1 MNIKPSQLLTF
12 TLSILSMLIIFS
24 SCQKEVIEI
33 SSSQEEEVKLTSD
46 STLTTLITQ
55 TVTNDGSVDNIIDQA
70 NCLEV
75 QLPVFVVVNGT
86 GVEINSIDDYQVI
99 EEIFD
104 RFTDDID
111 KIDIQYPI
119 KIITNEFAELEIN
132 NEDELKELVSSCK
145 GENVKDEDI
154 ECIDFSYPISISVFN
169 ADFDILDTK
178 TVNNDANLYGF
189 LQNLDASTIANI
201 KYPITL
207 IKADG
212 TLISVNNNKELQ
224 DAIIEAADSC
234 DEDDDFNYN
243 DDDPDYC
250 NVDFV
255 RESIEKCIWEVTSY
269 ANNALLENYSFRF
282 SNDFTFTVN
291 QNGAIEGFGDWS
303 IENSSNGN
311 VLKLSST
318 INDFNGDWEI
328 KECGDRFLEVK
339 LDNDVMRI
347 EKKCPDFSEDK
358 VKEILAGC
366 NWAITDFINNGES
379 LSDQYSNY
387 KFDFKSDETFEITDG
402 TDTYTGIWTVEIN
415 AFGNV
420 IINISSVFSDIVDQY
435 FVASLDN
442 SNVLIQSNSGKTI
455 KLRKD
460 CSTAAG
466 DISVDRLNFLVL
478 NCIWKITDLNKDNN
492 NLTANYSN
500 YRFKF
505 FQDGTFIFYN
515 AFGGGDYSVGI
526 WKAERTNKVVFLLS
540 SQNLSN
546 EIKGF
551 FEVVLLEDDKLNLF
565 VEGINGTHDMKLER
579 ECI

>member
-1 MNIKPSQLLTF
+1 MSVKRNQFLAFFLLVVI
-12 TLSILSMLIIFS
+12 TLILF

-33 SSSQEEEVKLTSD
+33 SSSQEEEIKLTTN

-55 TVTNDGSVDNIIDQA
+55 TVTNDGSIDNIIDQA

-75 QLPVFVVVNGT
+75 KLPVFVVVNGT
-86 GVEINSIDDYQVI
+86 GVEINSIEDYQVI

-104 RFTDDID
+104 RFNDDID
-111 KIDIQYPI
+111 RIDIQYPI
-119 KIITNEFAELEIN
+119 KIVTNEFTEIEID
-132 NEDELKELVSSCK
+132 NENELKELVSTCK
-145 GENVKDEDI
+145 GENEKDDDI
-154 ECIDFSYPISISVFN
+154 ECIDFVYPISISVFN
-169 ADFDILDTK
+169 TDFDILDTK
-178 TVNNDANLYGF
+178 TVNNDANLYVF

-207 IKADG
+207 IKADD

-224 DAIIEAADSC
+224 EAIIDAADSC

-255 RESIEKCIWEVTSY
+255 KQSIEKCLWKVTSY
-269 ANNALLENYSFRF
+269 ANNSLLENYSLRF
-282 SNDFTFTVN
+282 SSDLTFTII
-291 QNGAIEGFGDWS
+291 QNGTIEGFGDWS
-303 IENSSNGN
+303 VDSLADGN

-318 INDFNGDWEI
+318 ITNFNGEWII
-328 KECGDRFLEVK
+328 KECGDKFLEVK
-339 LDNDVMRI
+339 LNDDIMKI
-347 EKKCPDFSEDK
+347 EKICPDFTEDK
-358 VKEILAGC
+358 VKEVLSGC
-366 NWAITDFINNGES
+366 NWAITDFIDNGNN
-379 LSDQYSNY
+379 LSDQYSDF
-387 KFDFKSDETFEITDG
+387 KFKFKSDETFEITDG
-402 TDTYTGIWTVEIN
+402 TDTYTGLWKVETN
-415 AFGNV
+415 EFGNV
-420 IINISSVFSDIVDQY
+420 TINISSVFSDIVDQY
-435 FVASLDN
+435 FVASLEN

-455 KLRKD
+455 KLQKD
-460 CSTAAG
+460 CSTAPD

-478 NCIWKITDLNKDNN
+478 NCIWKIADLNKDGN
-492 NLTANYSN
+492 NLTANYTM

-565 VEGINGTHDMKLER
+565 VEGINGIHEMKLER
-579 ECI
+579 QCI

>member
-1 MNIKPSQLLTF
+1 MSVKRNQFLAFFLLVVI
-12 TLSILSMLIIFS
+12 TLILF

-33 SSSQEEEVKLTSD
+33 SSSQEEEIKLTTN

-55 TVTNDGSVDNIIDQA
+55 TVTNDGSIDNIIDQA

-75 QLPVFVVVNGT
+75 KLPVFVVVNGT
-86 GVEINSIDDYQVI
+86 GVEINSIEDYQVI

-104 RFTDDID
+104 RFNDDID
-111 KIDIQYPI
+111 RIDIQYPI
-119 KIITNEFAELEIN
+119 KIVTNEFTEIEID
-132 NEDELKELVSSCK
+132 NENELKELVSTCK
-145 GENVKDEDI
+145 GENEKDDDI
-154 ECIDFSYPISISVFN
+154 ECIDFVYPISISVFN
-169 ADFDILDTK
+169 TDFDILDTK
-178 TVNNDANLYGF
+178 TVNNDANLYVF

-207 IKADG
+207 IKADD

-224 DAIIEAADSC
+224 EAIIDAADSC

-255 RESIEKCIWEVTSY
+255 KQSIEKCIWKVTSY
-269 ANNALLENYSFRF
+269 ANNSLLENYSLRF
-282 SNDFTFTVN
+282 SSDLTFTII
-291 QNGAIEGFGDWS
+291 QNGTIEGFGDWS
-303 IENSSNGN
+303 VDSLADGN

-318 INDFNGDWEI
+318 ITNFNGEWII
-328 KECGDRFLEVK
+328 KECGDKFLEVK
-339 LDNDVMRI
+339 LNDDIMKI
-347 EKKCPDFSEDK
+347 EKICPDFTEDK
-358 VKEILAGC
+358 VKEVLSGC
-366 NWAITDFINNGES
+366 NWAITDFIDNGNN
-379 LSDQYSNY
+379 LSDQYSDF
-387 KFDFKSDETFEITDG
+387 KFKFKSDETFEITDG
-402 TDTYTGIWTVEIN
+402 TDTYTGLWKVETN
-415 AFGNV
+415 EFGNV
-420 IINISSVFSDIVDQY
+420 TINISSVFSDIVDQY
-435 FVASLDN
+435 FVASLEN

-455 KLRKD
+455 KLQKD
-460 CSTAAG
+460 CSTAPD

-478 NCIWKITDLNKDNN
+478 NCIWKIADLNKDGN
-492 NLTANYSN
+492 NLTANYTM

-565 VEGINGTHDMKLER
+565 VEGINGIHEMKLER
-579 ECI
+579 QCI

>member
-1 MNIKPSQLLTF
+1 MSVKRNQFLAFFLLVVI
-12 TLSILSMLIIFS
+12 TLILF

-33 SSSQEEEVKLTSD
+33 SSSQEEEIKLTTN

-55 TVTNDGSVDNIIDQA
+55 TVTNDGSIDNIIDQA

-75 QLPVFVVVNGT
+75 KLPVFVVVNGT
-86 GVEINSIDDYQVI
+86 GVEINSIEDYQVI

-104 RFTDDID
+104 RFNDDID
-111 KIDIQYPI
+111 RIDIQYPI
-119 KIITNEFAELEIN
+119 KIVTNEFTEIEID
-132 NEDELKELVSSCK
+132 NENELKELVSTCK
-145 GENVKDEDI
+145 GENEKDDDI
-154 ECIDFSYPISISVFN
+154 ECIDFVYPISISVFN
-169 ADFDILDTK
+169 TDFDILDTK
-178 TVNNDANLYGF
+178 TVNNDANLYVF

-207 IKADG
+207 IKADD
-212 TLISVNNNKELQ
+212 TLILVNNNKELQ
-224 DAIIEAADSC
+224 EAIIDAADSC

-255 RESIEKCIWEVTSY
+255 KQSIEKCIWKVTSY
-269 ANNALLENYSFRF
+269 ANNSLLENYSLRF
-282 SNDFTFTVN
+282 SSDLTFTII
-291 QNGAIEGFGDWS
+291 QNGTIEGFGDWS
-303 IENSSNGN
+303 VDSLADGN

-318 INDFNGDWEI
+318 ITNFNGEWII
-328 KECGDRFLEVK
+328 KECGDKFLEVK
-339 LDNDVMRI
+339 LNDDIMKI
-347 EKKCPDFSEDK
+347 EKICPDFTEDK
-358 VKEILAGC
+358 VKEVLSGC
-366 NWAITDFINNGES
+366 NWAITDFIDNGNN
-379 LSDQYSNY
+379 LSDQYSDF
-387 KFDFKSDETFEITDG
+387 KFKFKSDETFEITDG
-402 TDTYTGIWTVEIN
+402 TDTYTGLWKVETN
-415 AFGNV
+415 EFGNV
-420 IINISSVFSDIVDQY
+420 TINISSVFSDIVDQY
-435 FVASLDN
+435 FVASLEN

-455 KLRKD
+455 KLQKD
-460 CSTAAG
+460 CSTAPD

-478 NCIWKITDLNKDNN
+478 NCIWKIADLNKDGN
-492 NLTANYSN
+492 NLTANYTM

-565 VEGINGTHDMKLER
+565 VEGINGIHEMKLER
-579 ECI
+579 QCI